1 MLYSA
6 LIYETPGVADA
17 RPSEEREKVLE
28 AHRQLQKDSKAA
40 GSFVAATQLSEAGA
54 ITIRHRKDETL
65 LTDGPFAETKEL
77 FIGFYLFDVASLDE
91 AIKLAK
97 RIPMSETGSVEV
109 RPVVFAESDGIPPQ

>member
-1 MLYSA
+1 MIYSA

-17 RPSEEREKVLE
+17 RPLEEREKVLE

-40 GSFVAATQLSEAGA
+40 GTLVAATQLSEAGA
-54 ITIRHRKDETL
+54 VTIRHRKDETL

-77 FIGFYLFDVASLDE
+77 FIGFYLFAVPNLDE

-97 RIPMSETGSVEV
+97 RIPMSETGSIEV
-109 RPVVFAESDGIPPQ
+109 RPVVFSEFGGIPPQ